1 MSTETYL
8 KEILENRNIYDKNL
22 DDAENY
28 IIEFENK
35 LSEWS
40 LNGNNNDL
48 NTKQNTLTEL
58 MVYLIIIY

>member
-35 LSEWS
+35 LSS